1 MRPQRHRQAEGS
13 SRGWFGR
20 GRKQGLIGHW
30 VFLVRQTRQ
39 RSWLHLSDEP
49 AQDQGVF
56 LKNNFIY
63 LCIFPCSS
71 VGRESACNAD
81 LGSISGSGRSPRG
94 GNGNPPQYSCLENPT
109 DKGAWQVWSMGSQE
123 SDMTEWLST
132 HTHTRVF
139 DCVGSSLLGGLFSSY
154 GEQGLV
160 SSCGVRASHCTA
172 FSGRLQTR
180 VHAGFSSCGSWALEH
195 RLSSCG
201 SDLVALW
208 HAGSS
213 QTRNRTP
220 VSCIGKWI
228 LYHWAT
234 RETPRSGNLSIVWR
248 HQGSL

>member
-30 VFLVRQTRQ
+30 VFLVRQMRQ
-39 RSWLHLSDEP
+39 GSWLHLSDEP

-94 GNGNPPQYSCLENPT
+94 GNGNPLQYSCLENPT

-132 HTHTRVF
+132 HTHTCFWLCWVF
-139 DCVGSSLLGGLFSSY
+139 IAGWTFLQLRWTGASLKLRCSGFSLHCFFWQTTDSSA
-154 GEQGLV
+154 
-160 SSCGVRASHCTA
+160 C
-172 FSGRLQTR
+172 RLQQLR
-180 VHAGFSSCGSWALEH
+180 FLGARAQ
-195 RLSSCG
+195 
-201 SDLVALW
+201 A
-208 HAGSS
+208 
-213 QTRNRTP
+213 Q
-220 VSCIGKWI
+220 
-228 LYHWAT
+228 
-234 RETPRSGNLSIVWR
+234 
-248 HQGSL
+248 